1 MAPDSGVVRL
11 QGLRRGCLVDDGC
24 GWAFEA
30 RLDSSGNARRATI
43 HTTQSMPDSNPLRG
57 GELNAAITREVI
69 RVHNESHGRG
79 PKKAF
84 TVHNGNV
91 VVTVLEEVLT
101 PAERKLATN
110 GESDA
115 VLRMRHLYQ
124 HSMGPELKQSVE
136 GLTHR
141 QVTAFMSDNHIDPD
155 MAVEIFIL
163 DTPLT

>member
-1 MAPDSGVVRL
+1 
-11 QGLRRGCLVDDGC
+11 
-24 GWAFEA
+24 
-30 RLDSSGNARRATI
+30 
-43 HTTQSMPDSNPLRG
+43 MPDSKPLRG

-91 VVTVLEEVLT
+91 VITVMEEVLT
-101 PAERKLATN
+101 PAERKLAGN
-110 GESDA
+110 GEADA

-124 HSMGPELKQSVE
+124 LSMGAELKQSIE

-141 QVTAFMSDNHIDPD
+141 KVAAFMSDNHLDPD
-155 MAVEIFIL
+155 MAVEVFIL
-163 DTPLT
+163 DQPLG